1 MFKIN
6 KKIVV
11 MVLIIVLIAIVYYI
25 YITNNDSES
34 FSIEDKFLNK
44 IENETKEEKNEEK
57 RIKVHVDGCVVKPGI
72 VEIEEGARISDAI
85 EKAGGLTDEA
95 NISKINLAYIL
106 EDGIKIHIP
115 SHTETEEEKNMEENY
130 LTGENESQTTSKKT
144 SGKIN
149 INTASQAELQTLPGI
164 GDSTAQKIINYRGE
178 NGKFS
183 SIEDI
188 KNVKG
193 IGQSKYETIK
203 DLITAK

>member
-11 MVLIIVLIAIVYYI
+11 IVLIIVLIAIVYYI